1 MKKENDSLK
10 DILEKVEAL
19 SNPENV
25 AGMTKF
31 GIKSVKTYGVHIPD
45 LRKIAKTIGKNHRLA
60 LQLWNVK
67 TRETRILA
75 SMIDSPE
82 EVTEDQMESWVKE
95 FDNWETCDQV
105 CQNLFAY
112 TSLAYQKAVEWS
124 QRKEEFTKRAGFVI
138 MARLAVKDKKA
149 EDKEFEKF
157 LPIIKRES
165 TDDRNYVKKA
175 VSWALRQI
183 GKRNLYLNKK
193 AIETAREIEQINSK
207 SAKWIARDALKEL
220 TSMAIQERLKKKHM
234 KNK

>member
-10 DILEKVEAL
+10 DILEKLEAL

-82 EVTEDQMESWVKE
+82 GVPEDQMESWVKE

-105 CQNLFAY
+105 CQNLFTH

-124 QRKEEFTKRAGFVI
+124 QRKEEFIKRAGFVI

-157 LPIIKRES
+157 LPIIKREAA
-165 TDDRNYVKKA
+165 DDRNYVKKA

-193 AIETAREIEQINSK
+193 AIETAREIEQTNAK

-220 TSMAIQERLKKKHM
+220 TNYKIQQRLQRKTK
-234 KNK
+234 